1 MIFSYNIG
9 ILLAKWLKK
18 KQKKR
23 SMLAC
28 LINKVASLASAKR
41 WTALPAIRLFIVEDA
56 IQQN

>member
-1 MIFSYNIG
+1 MI
-9 ILLAKWLKK
+9 K
-18 KQKKR
+18 KKR